1 MLRAKYIRNAPDGNG
16 TLFRGDIYQ
25 VPINGL
31 LGGTTGQRIWET
43 NLVAQYSPGTRLVT
57 EDGRVFRYAKAS
69 NIVSVRHFGLKFWRQ
84 IGDGIAAVAGGTSAI
99 GDYTV
104 TLTGTA
110 SKDEYMGGYITIF
123 STPVQSRYIVSN
135 TATSGTTFVVTLA
148 EPLTVAVTSG
158 ATYCEALQCPY
169 ANVRLTA
176 GPSGG
181 DSGDDYSSV
190 AGIPFTIT
198 TVANTYLWIQTW
210 GPIWINPHG
219 SSLQDTGI
227 TGGERKLVFDC
238 EGSVCIVDDVAHGPC
253 GAGGDEQQ
261 LAGFIID
268 RSASGTSG
276 PPLVMLQ
283 ISP

>member
-25 VPINGL
+25 VPIAGL
-31 LGGTTGQRIWET
+31 LGGVTGQRIWET
-43 NLVAQYSPGTRLVT
+43 SLTARYTVGTRLIT

-69 NIVSVRHFGLKFWRQ
+69 NIISVSHFGLKFWGQ
-84 IGDGIAAVAGGTSAI
+84 IGDGIAAVAGGASSV

-110 SKDEYMGGYITIF
+110 TKNEYTGGYLSMWSSPHQFRSIL
-123 STPVQSRYIVSN
+123 SN

-148 EPLTVAVTSG
+148 EPLTVAIVSASTW
-158 ATYCEALQCPY
+158 CEALQSPY

-181 DSGDDYSSV
+181 DSGNDYSSV
-190 AGIPFTIT
+190 AGMAFTVT
-198 TVANTYLWIQTW
+198 AAADTYLWIQTW
-210 GPIWINPHG
+210 GPIIINPHG
-219 SSLQDTGI
+219 SSLQDAGI
-227 TGGERKLVFDC
+227 TGGERKLVFDV
-238 EGSVCIVDDVAHGPC
+238 EGSICIEDDAAHGP
-253 GAGGDEQQ
+253 GADGDEHQI
-261 LAGFIID
+261 AGFIID

-276 PPLVMLQ
+276 PPLVMLT